1 MPKVR
6 LKTHLVIEEWA
17 YPQDFGFVME
27 VVAKILKSIQCI
39 VRDCSL
45 AGMMTII
52 KPIIAQRDYGYIKIQ

>member
-27 VVAKILKSIQCI
+27 VVAKN
-39 VRDCSL
+39 
-45 AGMMTII
+45 I
-52 KPIIAQRDYGYIKIQ
+52 KKYTVHCTRLFFGWNDDDN